1 MGLNGDMSDTFPNS
15 LTFEN
20 DASVPEMFFIT
31 LLTSPSAPRGLEGVE
46 MLLAYMA
53 TGVEFAWVTRASRS
67 CVTVSQVTARD
78 RRDKQG
84 KLNVSENC
92 YMSACVC

>member
-1 MGLNGDMSDTFPNS
+1 
-15 LTFEN
+15 
-20 DASVPEMFFIT
+20 
-31 LLTSPSAPRGLEGVE
+31 
-46 MLLAYMA
+46 
-53 TGVEFAWVTRASRS
+53 
-67 CVTVSQVTARD
+67 VTARD